1 MDYIVHGVANNRT
14 QLSEFHIL
22 PPNSLIILSPG
33 DGQVGTFK
41 ATVGKKELVQQ
52 SLLGVP
58 VPLDFWHETTF

>member
-1 MDYIVHGVANNRT
+1 MSI
-14 QLSEFHIL
+14 
-22 PPNSLIILSPG
+22 PNSLIILSPG